1 MAGPRGWLI
10 LGGMIG
16 IVGGAFALF
25 FNNSIGFLF
34 LTSLGG
40 FFMMWGVVDA
50 LGDISENTQRMAE
63 IMEHLV
69 ANEEG
74 ATSSGEDES
83 DPAYVDDKIFKL

>member
-1 MAGPRGWLI
+1 MADPRGWFI
-10 LGGMIG
+10 LGAIIG

-40 FFMMWGVVDA
+40 FFIMWGVVDA

-63 IMEHLV
+63 VMAQLV
-69 ANEEG
+69 ENENGIQEK
-74 ATSSGEDES
+74 ENDY